1 MKRRF
6 AVSLLLVLLLSLL
19 LPVSALAVSA
29 SGNLSYVTDSAGI
42 LTESQRQELESMAAG
57 ISEKYQCGVYIV
69 TTQDYT
75 EFGRGSISSCAE
87 EIFDRYL
94 HGFGETGD
102 GILFLV
108 SMAERDFDLDAHG
121 SFGNYAFSSR
131 NRDRLVDA
139 FSPYFRNND
148 WYNGFKAYLVAAE
161 QMLIPAEEGYPAY
174 LESLQESQAEQ
185 AQMIKGAKGVGSVL
199 AGILT
204 AAGVCGGMKS
214 KMKTAKEKDDA
225 DEYMTPTSPHMR
237 IVQDNF
243 INRTRTVQVI
253 PQEPRD
259 SGGGSGGHSGGGF
272 SGHSHT
278 SGKF

>member
-19 LPVSALAVSA
+19 LPTSALAVSA

-42 LTESQRQELESMAAG
+42 LTEESQRQELESMAAG

-75 EFGRGSISSCAE
+75 DFGRGSISSCAE

-121 SFGNYAFSSR
+121 SFGNYAFPSR

-148 WYNGFKAYLVAAE
+148 WYNGFKAYLVSAE
-161 QMLIPAEEGYPAY
+161 QMLIPAEQGYPAY

-185 AQMIKGAKGVGSVL
+185 EQMIKGAKGIGSVL

-253 PQEPRD
+253 EQPRD
-259 SGGGSGGHSGGGF
+259 HGGGHGGGF
-272 SGHSHT
+272 NGGMPNHSH

>member
-1 MKRRF
+1 MKRKF

-19 LPVSALAVSA
+19 LPVSALASS

-42 LTESQRQELESMAAG
+42 LSESQRQELESMAAG

-102 GILFLV
+102 GILFLL
-108 SMAERDFDLDAHG
+108 SMAERDFYIDVHG
-121 SFGNYAFSSR
+121 SFGNYAFPYRVNDTLDNSFLS
-131 NRDRLVDA
+131 
-139 FSPYFRNND
+139 YFRNNN
-148 WYNGFKAYLVAAE
+148 WYSGFKSYLITVE
-161 QMLIPAEEGYPAY
+161 QLLIPAEEGYPAY

-185 AQMIKGAKGVGSVL
+185 EQMIKGAKGVGSVL

-214 KMKTAKEKDDA
+214 KMKTAREKNDA
-225 DEYMTPTSPHMR
+225 DEYMTPASPHMR

-243 INRTRTVQVI
+243 VNRTRTVQVI

-259 SGGGSGGHSGGGF
+259 SGGGGGGGHTRGGF
-272 SGHSHT
+272 SGHSGH
-278 SGKF
+278 GGNF